1 MDKVIVKDK
10 YKVSN
15 WSVYNKSLEAH
26 YDINIWVD
34 ADLAKDWYHFTDTSV
49 RLKKGKPKKYGD
61 AAILF
66 CLSIRYIFK
75 LPYRGC
81 RGFIQGYF
89 KTMGLHL
96 KVPSVSQLCK
106 RSKVLGFDKII
117 GVNKKIT
124 DISIDSTGL
133 KVYGE
138 GEWKVRK
145 HGASKRRTW
154 MKLHIGTD
162 VATQET
168 VSVMLTTNA
177 VDDADCVAEL
187 LTQTAATGRSINS
200 FRGDG
205 AYDKAKV
212 RKTLYDK
219 NIKQIIPPQ
228 TNAIKDKKQ
237 RQHLQQRDEAIDTI
251 QQTNRKEWK
260 QTSGYHKRSVSETN
274 MFRFKTT
281 FGAELASRKTNNQHT
296 EVAIKCYLL
305 NKHINLAKPKSYKA
319 A

>member
-1 MDKVIVKDK
+1 MNKVITKDN

-15 WSVYNKSLEAH
+15 WSVYNKSLENR

-34 ADLAKDWYHFTDTSV
+34 SDLAKDWYHFTDKAV
-49 RLKKGKPKKYGD
+49 RLTKGKPKEYGD
-61 AAILF
+61 SAILF
-66 CLSIRYIFK
+66 CLSIKYIFK

-89 KTMGLHL
+89 KNMGLHL
-96 KVPSVSQLCK
+96 KVPCISQLCK
-106 RSKVLGFDKII
+106 RSKILGFDKII
-117 GVNKKIT
+117 SIKKKLT

-154 MKLHIGTD
+154 MKLHIGID
-162 VATQET
+162 IETQET
-168 VSVMLTTNA
+168 VSVILTTNA
-177 VDDADCVAEL
+177 IDDADCVAGL
-187 LTQTAATGRSINS
+187 LSQTETAGRSINS

-212 RKTLYDK
+212 RKQLYDK

-228 TNAIKDKKQ
+228 SNAIKDKKQ
-237 RQHLQQRDEAIDTI
+237 RKYLEQRDEAIDKI
-251 QQTNRKEWK
+251 KQTDRQEWK
-260 QTSGYHKRSVSETN
+260 HEVGYHKRSLSETN

-281 FGAELASRKTNNQHT
+281 FGSNLASRTTNNQQT
-296 EVAIKCYLL
+296 EVAIKCHIL
-305 NKHINLAKPKSYKA
+305 NKHINLAKPKSYKIA
-319 A
+319 